1 LPTVERLVDLFADP
15 RRRMYRSLQL
25 RAEAVAVSIV
35 KAVHPGDEAKR

>member
-1 LPTVERLVDLFADP
+1 LSTVERLVELFADP

-35 KAVHPGDEAKR
+35 KAVDSGDKAKR